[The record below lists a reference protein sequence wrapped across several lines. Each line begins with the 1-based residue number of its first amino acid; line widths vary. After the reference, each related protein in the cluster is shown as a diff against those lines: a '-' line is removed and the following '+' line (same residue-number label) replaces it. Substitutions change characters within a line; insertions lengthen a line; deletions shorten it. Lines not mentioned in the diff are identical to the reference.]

1 MLHLIIGATLMCM
14 LIFSIEVDAHG
25 LRSRQVLAELAAGEA
40 AKMAAV
46 AAAQLRYAR
55 LAARLRTMQAS
66 ADQKVRALAYAPE

>member
-1 MLHLIIGATLMCM
+1 M
-14 LIFSIEVDAHG
+14 
-25 LRSRQVLAELAAGEA
+25 LAELAAGEA

-66 ADQKVRALAYAPE
+66 ADQKVRALVYTPE